1 MSRTWAVLVDGQYR
15 IKVFEQEVDKMT
27 VVAYYSHRHTSVKK
41 IRPVLSGDY
50 TIDDTIYSIEET
62 L

>member
-1 MSRTWAVLVDGQYR
+1 
-15 IKVFEQEVDKMT
+15 MT

-41 IRPVLSGDY
+41 VRPVLSGDY
-50 TIDDTIYSIEET
+50 TIDNTIYSIEET